1 MEELTAVLR
10 YFPLDPVTNPPNPL
24 RQADLDRIAR
34 ETGTT
39 ITLAAVVG
47 KSRTVE
53 GDAIREDTMNSA
65 IEEVSQDV
73 ITVTSNDEKPLTLA
87 VRALFKLYRAPR
99 TVFGSWGSS
108 PRGREIIYR
117 LCDEYDGWY

>member
-10 YFPLDPVTNPPNPL
+10 YFPLDPVTNPPNLIRP
-24 RQADLDRIAR
+24 ADLDRIAR

-53 GDAIREDTMNSA
+53 GDAIREDTMNSS
-65 IEEVSQDV
+65 IEEVSQHV
-73 ITVTSNDEKPLTLA
+73 ITIAAQDEKALTLA
-87 VRALFKLYRAPR
+87 VRALFRFYRAPR
-99 TVFGSWGSS
+99 TVFGTWGSS
-108 PRGREIIYR
+108 PRGREIVYR